1 MKKHCKILNL
11 INKNL
16 LNFKEIQNLINFE
29 KLHPDLKNEQVK
41 IFYDKLKTKKF
52 NLILKRLFDIL
63 ASLCLIILLSPL
75 MLIIFIFVK
84 LTSKGPAFYFQER
97 VTKNKK
103 IFKIIKFR
111 TMVVNADKIGT
122 LVTLEDDPRIT
133 KIGKILRKFRLDEF
147 PQLFNILSGNMSFV
161 GTRPEVLKYVELYT
175 DKMKATLL
183 LPAGVTSLASIKFKD
198 EDKLLNDKE
207 NTESTEKIYIEKIL
221 PEKMKYNLEYLDN
234 FNLWFDIKI
243 MLKTFFA
250 VIK

>member
-1 MKKHCKILNL
+1 M
-11 INKNL
+11 
-16 LNFKEIQNLINFE
+16 INFE
-29 KLHPDLKNEQVK
+29 KLHPDLKNEEVK
-41 IFYDKLKTKKF
+41 IFYNKLKTKRF
-52 NLILKRLFDIL
+52 NLFLKRLFDIL

-84 LTSKGPAFYFQER
+84 LTSKGPTFYFQER

-122 LVTLEDDPRIT
+122 LVTLENDPRIT
-133 KIGKILRKFRLDEF
+133 KIGKILRKFRLDEL
-147 PQLFNILSGNMSFV
+147 PQLFNILSGDMSFV

-198 EDKLLNDKE
+198 EDKLLNDKK
-207 NTESTEKIYIEKIL
+207 NTESAEKIYIEKIL
-221 PEKMKYNLEYLDN
+221 PQKMKYNLEYLDK

-243 MLKTFFA
+243 MLKTLIA